1 MPHPQNIYSVLDLLK
16 GKKRITNL
24 VDVVRNIILME
35 QVNSSE
41 KGTAMKGEAHIM
53 VRLRFKQ
60 YH

>member
-16 GKKRITNL
+16 EKKRITDV
-24 VDVVRNIILME
+24 VDVVRNRILME

-41 KGTAMKGEAHIM
+41 KGTTMKGEAHIM
-53 VRLRFKQ
+53 VRFKQ